1 MNIYTIIKV
10 SIAISACGIFILTN
24 TSLLKPIED
33 KKIEKSSN
41 EKKVIKY
48 IVSKNSYF

>member
-1 MNIYTIIKV
+1 MNIYSIIKV
-10 SIAISACGIFILTN
+10 SIAISACGIFILAN
-24 TSLLKPIED
+24 TSLLKSEED
-33 KKIEKSSN
+33 KKISESSS